1 MSVLSAVCVYP
12 RIRSFALSICRER
25 NRIPL
30 PYAPTRP
37 LGPSFTQLRQIRTK
51 ADSPKINAAIVEA
64 AVAID
69 V

>member
-51 ADSPKINAAIVEA
+51 ADSPIVNVVIVE
-64 AVAID
+64 VTVVID